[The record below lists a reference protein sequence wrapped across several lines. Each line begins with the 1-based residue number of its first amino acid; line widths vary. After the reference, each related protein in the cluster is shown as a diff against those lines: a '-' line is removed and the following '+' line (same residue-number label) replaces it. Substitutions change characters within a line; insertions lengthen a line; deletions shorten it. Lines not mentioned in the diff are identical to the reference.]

1 MKRLTLTVLF
11 VMMGSL
17 AYGQAQT
24 PAAAAPSAPAV
35 PGNKI
40 VTIDFTRAL
49 LESAPGKAFTVQH
62 EKETAPEIA
71 KMEKLAKEIADL
83 QVKLQAAK
91 TDAER
96 RTINDDIQKRQTEGV
111 RIREDAERL
120 SESLKQSL
128 LPPIGRM
135 VEKAVADWAKAQ
147 TGVALVLDPSSEP
160 TNVVYANQA
169 SEITNEVIRAVD
181 AAYEKDPKLAAPQA
195 APAAPAGAA
204 PAAAPRQ

>member
-1 MKRLTLTVLF
+1 MTGT
-11 VMMGSL
+11 L
-17 AYGQAQT
+17 AYGQAAAQT
-24 PAAAAPSAPAV
+24 PAV

-49 LESAPGKAFTVQH
+49 LESAPGKAFTTQH

-71 KMEKLAKEIADL
+71 KMEKLAKEIAEL
-83 QVKLQAAK
+83 QTKLQAAK

-96 RTINDDIQKRQTEGV
+96 RPINDDIQKKQTEGV

-147 TGVALVLDPSSEP
+147 TGVALVLDPTSDP
-160 TNVVYANQA
+160 TNVVYA
-169 SEITNEVIRAVD
+169 SESTNITNEIIRAVD
-181 AAYEKDPKLAAPQA
+181 AAYEKDPKLAAPT
-195 APAAPAGAA
+195 APAAAPAGAA
-204 PAAAPRQ
+204 PATTPRTNP

>member
-1 MKRLTLTVLF
+1 MKRLALTVLF
-11 VMMGSL
+11 GMMGSL
-17 AYGQAQT
+17 AYGQA
-24 PAAAAPSAPAV
+24 AAPAAPAV

-40 VTIDFTRAL
+40 VTVDFTRAL

-71 KMEKLAKEIADL
+71 KMEKLAKEISDL
-83 QVKLQAAK
+83 NTKLQAAK

-96 RTINDDIQKRQTEGV
+96 GPITSDIQKKQTEGV

-120 SESLKQSL
+120 SESLKQSM

-147 TGVALVLDPSSEP
+147 TGVALVLDPNSEP
-160 TNVVYANQA
+160 TNVVYAN
-169 SEITNEVIRAVD
+169 SSMDITNEVIRAVD

-195 APAAPAGAA
+195 PPPAPAGGA
-204 PAAAPRQ
+204 PAAAPRNPNQ